1 MLIIP
6 IAAIVVHYKL
16 LYNMISRIDLKIFY
30 YNELNVYE

>member
-16 LYNMISRIDLKIFY
+16 LYKYDIEDRFKIFY
-30 YNELNVYE
+30 YNECI